1 MECEGCEGR
10 CPDLMP
16 ENDLA
21 LELVLASQTQLRTTM
36 GGVIG
41 LDYNAVW
48 RVADVLGV
56 EMTPEIL
63 RKLRAVESQL
73 MREKGGA

>member
-1 MECEGCEGR
+1 
-10 CPDLMP
+10 
-16 ENDLA
+16 
-21 LELVLASQTQLRTTM
+21 M

>member
-1 MECEGCEGR
+1 
-10 CPDLMP
+10 
-16 ENDLA
+16 
-21 LELVLASQTQLRTTM
+21 M

-63 RKLRAVESQL
+63 RKLRAVEGQL